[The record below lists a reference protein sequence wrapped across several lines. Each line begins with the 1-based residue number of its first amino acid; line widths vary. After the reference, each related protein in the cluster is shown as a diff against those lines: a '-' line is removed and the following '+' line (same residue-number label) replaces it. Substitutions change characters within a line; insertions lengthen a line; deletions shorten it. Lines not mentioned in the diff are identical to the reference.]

1 MSKTAHMTATQAEEF
16 LRAALGQP
24 EGYWRVFLQN
34 NRRQDRQPTHP
45 IRYAVQ
51 RGRPVYQI
59 SDLESFV
66 AAQKK
71 AAGARGQVA
80 GTLDDALRAIGGW
93 PTGRPF
99 VGWITPQVEEGTG
112 VTFVRIHLSDPLRI
126 YRLDPE
132 QARDVAKELLEAAEI
147 ADRAANHKNSS
158 EPTDSGQAKRGAS

>member
-1 MSKTAHMTATQAEEF
+1 MTALQAEAF

-24 EGYWRVFLQN
+24 DGYWRVFLQN
-34 NRRQDRQPTHP
+34 NRRPDRQPAHP
-45 IRYAVQ
+45 IPYGVQ
-51 RGRPVYQI
+51 RGRPVYLTP
-59 SDLESFV
+59 DLENFI
-66 AAQKK
+66 AAQKN

-132 QARDVAKELLEAAEI
+132 QAREVASELIEAARVADKAAGNTNTAKEAALAQTEQG
-147 ADRAANHKNSS
+147 
-158 EPTDSGQAKRGAS
+158 PT